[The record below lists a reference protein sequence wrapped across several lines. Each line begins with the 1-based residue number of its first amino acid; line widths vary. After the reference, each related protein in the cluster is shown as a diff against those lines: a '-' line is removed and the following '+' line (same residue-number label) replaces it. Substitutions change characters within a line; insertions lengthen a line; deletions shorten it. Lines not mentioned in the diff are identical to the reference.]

1 MTLST
6 LFDCDDACG
15 KRPADTPA
23 GLLHGVAH
31 LEMDMANWLDG

>member
-23 GLLHGVAH
+23 GLSHGVAH
-31 LEMDMANWLDG
+31 LEMDG